1 MKYFGYKENIG
12 YGFYDEAFEGAVSLT
27 DTEWQNLLSQQSK
40 NKQIVMFD
48 GKVFATDS
56 NLYFLNSEGKYEKY
70 TDEELKEQQEIKQV
84 VQTTNQSLQFLDD
97 TDWKVT
103 RHRDQL
109 ALGIETSL
117 TNEEYL
123 NLLTQR
129 QEARD
134 LVIRGEKYGNIE

>member
-12 YGFYDEAFEGAVSLT
+12 YGFYDEAFDGAVSLT

-40 NKQIVMFD
+40 NKQIVMYD

-56 NLYFLNSEGKYEKY
+56 NLYFFNSEGKYEKY
-70 TDEELKEQQEIKQV
+70 TDEEFKEQQEIKQI

-109 ALGIETSL
+109 ALGMETSL

>member
-12 YGFYDEAFEGAVSLT
+12 YGFYDETFEGAVFLT

-40 NKQIVMFD
+40 NKQIVMYD

-70 TDEELKEQQEIKQV
+70 TDEEFKEQQEIKQV

-109 ALGIETSL
+109 TLGIETSL

>member
-117 TNEEYL
+117 TNEEYI

>member
-40 NKQIVMFD
+40 CKKIVMYD

-56 NLYFLNSEGKYEKY
+56 NLYFLNNEGKYEKY